1 MSELIPDQTT
11 KLLPDY
17 IDKLTAYSSAKSE
30 KLTGTTWL
38 NANENPYVKN
48 ITLSVDNLNRYPEPQ
63 PEDVISRYANYA
75 QVNTNQVLMTRGA
88 DEGIE
93 LLIRT
98 FCRSRKDSI
107 TIFLPTYGMYKV
119 SAQSHNVGLNSLTQ
133 DDLQTSTISQLV
145 EKIGHSKLVF
155 ICNPNNP
162 TGALVGTKRIEMLS
176 DALPTNAILVIDE
189 AYIEFCSDYSSTKLI
204 NNNRNIVVLRTLSKA
219 FALAGLRC
227 GFTLASPII
236 LAAIKKVL
244 APYPVSTVVALIAKN
259 ALVNDA
265 ITSMRRQV
273 NILNKLKLELIDWL
287 DSSPQV
293 DKVLVGSGNFVT
305 LKLKSAEYIQVA
317 SEIGL
322 IMRPLNLFDSDTWL
336 RISIGSNTELAQ
348 VKIWLNTI
356 NNNNFSSKR

>member
-1 MSELIPDQTT
+1 MSDLKQNKTSE
-11 KLLPDY
+11 LLPDY
-17 IDKLTAYSSAKSE
+17 IKQLTAYSSAKSE

-38 NANENPYVKN
+38 NANENPYAKN
-48 ITLSVDNLNRYPEPQ
+48 ISFSADDLNRYPEPQ
-63 PEDVISRYANYA
+63 PEDVIARYANYA

-98 FCRSRKDSI
+98 FCEPSKDSI
-107 TIFLPTYGMYKV
+107 ALFLPTYGMYKV
-119 SAQSHNVGLNSLTQ
+119 SAQSHNIGLNALTQ
-133 DDLQTSTISQLV
+133 DDLQSDTIAQLV
-145 EKIGHSKLVF
+145 EKIGDSKLVF

-162 TGALVGTKRIEMLS
+162 TGALVDTKRIQALS
-176 DALPTNAILVIDE
+176 DALPSNTILVVDE

-204 NNNRNIVVLRTLSKA
+204 NETTNIVVLRTLSKA

-227 GFTLASPII
+227 GFTLASTTI
-236 LAAIKKVL
+236 LAAMKKVL
-244 APYPVSTVVALIAKN
+244 APYPVSTVVATIAKN
-259 ALVNDA
+259 ALENDA

-287 DSSPQV
+287 DTSPQV
-293 DKVLVGSGNFVT
+293 EKVLVGSGNFVT
-305 LKLKSAEYIQVA
+305 LKLKSKEYIQVA

-322 IMRPLNLFDSDTWL
+322 IMRPFNLFESDTWL

-348 VKIWLNTI
+348 VKIWLDTI
-356 NNNNFSSKR
+356 NNNNLSSKR